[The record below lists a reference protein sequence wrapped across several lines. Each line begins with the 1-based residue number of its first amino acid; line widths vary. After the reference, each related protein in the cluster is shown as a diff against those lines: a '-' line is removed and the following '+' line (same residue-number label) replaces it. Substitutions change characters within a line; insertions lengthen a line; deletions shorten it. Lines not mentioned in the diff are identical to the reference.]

1 MNFKKKLSV
10 LSIASITS
18 IAPIMITSC
27 NERNSSNLDFTINFT
42 NESRFNLGDPEKF
55 VSDVTIDERWIK
67 NQVIRNKNLLF
78 NIEGNIE
85 EDIFINALVV
95 NNIQKDRINQEIR
108 FELKFLFNNIA
119 LNKQITFTG
128 FKKNTYTTYTINFK
142 SGDTT
147 INGGDFFSNLL
158 PSEMKT
164 LIKDEYNAYYVL
176 ELEKRINENIESSI
190 EVTGDVDIHHLFDSG
205 FLYIDMVSEINEEGG
220 WLKILLTISQPTSS
234 STDSESISKEI
245 VVNNFLTANQY
256 ITNKINYINTNSS
269 SCYVGF
275 YPNNEINENLV
286 NEKLRLLFDINDNF
300 NLNINNYQKNESN
313 KSFSFSITLTLQ
325 SVVTI
330 TQTSQTVNIPYLII
344 DNLFEE
350 VCKEIKVTP
359 STNPKYNYREITAK
373 EFYNASINDSFFPRD
388 YFEFNLDHIYKKFGS
403 FAELADYS
411 FVVKVQKGSFD
422 FKNPRTL
429 TILGSIV
436 QYGTDN
442 SRDITLVLNDFK
454 EDNPLIGELDKQPS
468 VNLTTPTGAAS
479 YKGKLEKFLLSDI
492 KLTSRSQYS
501 TYLKHLTWDMYNQ
514 DFMYLA
520 RFELYQ
526 MFSDNFSEINY
537 YGTNENNGKSFTAVA
552 EGIIKDNK
560 TENNYYFQSA
570 EPYTEK
576 RSVAVNTGDKIKIE
590 IAYTGTNYKPTCDLP
605 DYNEKPT
612 DPNYIWWWNFSN
624 NCNKDLNDHTDPL
637 YQDSLFI
644 NQYVN
649 ENSTIHLKISKN
661 DQVIYEATPNKFK
674 MWSFTLRKK
683 FSNN

>member
-1 MNFKKKLSV
+1 MNFKKKLSI

-27 NERNSSNLDFTINFT
+27 NERNDSNNDSNIDFKISFT
-42 NESRFNLGDPEKF
+42 NQSIFKLGDPEKL
-55 VSDVTIDERWIK
+55 VSESTIDESWIK
-67 NQVIRNKNLLF
+67 NQVIANKNLLF
-78 NIEGNIE
+78 NIEGNIKD
-85 EDIFINALVV
+85 DIFAEALTISK
-95 NNIQKDRINQEIR
+95 IQKNTTNQEIT
-108 FELKFLFNNIA
+108 FELNFSFDSIA
-119 LNKQITFTG
+119 IKKQITFVG
-128 FKKNTYTTYTINFK
+128 FKNTYAINFK
-142 SGDTT
+142 SNIPP
-147 INGGDFFSNLL
+147 INGDVFSELL

-164 LIKDEYNAYYVL
+164 LINEEGNGYYL
-176 ELEKRINENIESSI
+176 LAFENLINENIESII
-190 EVTGDVDIHHLFDSG
+190 EVNGDVDIHHLFDLG
-205 FLYIDMVSEINEEGG
+205 LLYIDMVSEINEEGG
-220 WLKILLTISQPTSS
+220 WLKILLTILQPTSGA
-234 STDSESISKEI
+234 TDSETISKEI
-245 VVNNFLTANQY
+245 VVENFLTAQQY

-275 YPNNEINENLV
+275 YPNDEINENLV

-350 VCKEIKVTP
+350 VCKEIKVIP
-359 STNPKYNYREITAK
+359 STNPKYNYKEITAK
-373 EFYNASINDSFFPRD
+373 EFYNASISDSFFTRD

-411 FVVKVQKGSFD
+411 FVVKVQKDSFN
-422 FKNPRTL
+422 FKNPRTV
-429 TILGSIV
+429 TIIGSIR
-436 QYGTDN
+436 QYGTTN
-442 SRDITLVLNDFK
+442 SRDITVVFNDFK
-454 EDNPLIGELDKQPS
+454 EDNSLIGELDKQPIVS
-468 VNLTTPTGAAS
+468 LTTPAGATP
-479 YKGKLEKFLLSDI
+479 YKGELEKFLLSDI
-492 KLTSRSQYS
+492 KLTSRNQYS
-501 TYLKHLTWDMYNQ
+501 TNLNKLSWDMYKQ
-514 DFMYLA
+514 DLMYLA

-537 YGTNENNGKSFTAVA
+537 YGTNETEGKSFTAVA

-560 TENNYYFQSA
+560 TENNYYFQSS
-570 EPYTEK
+570 ESYTERRK
-576 RSVAVNTGDKIKIE
+576 VDVNTGDRIKIE
-590 IAYTGTNYKPTCDLP
+590 IAYSGTNFKPTYDTP
-605 DYNEKPT
+605 DFNEKPT

-649 ENSTIHLKISKN
+649 QNSSISVKISKN

>member
-10 LSIASITS
+10 LSIASIAS
-18 IAPIMITSC
+18 ITPIMITSC
-27 NERNSSNLDFTINFT
+27 NERNDANIGFTINFT
-42 NESRFNLGDPEKF
+42 NESIFKLGDPEKL
-55 VSDVTIDERWIK
+55 VSDPTIDESWIK
-67 NQVIRNKNLLF
+67 NQVIKNKNLLF
-78 NIEGNIE
+78 IIEGNIND
-85 EDIFINALVV
+85 DIFAQALTISK
-95 NNIQKDRINQEIR
+95 IQKNTTNQEIK
-108 FELKFLFNNIA
+108 FELNFSFDNIV
-119 LNKQITFTG
+119 LSKEITFIG
-128 FKKNTYTTYTINFK
+128 FKNTYAINFK
-142 SGDTT
+142 SNIPP
-147 INGGDFFSNLL
+147 INGDVFSDLL

-164 LIKDEYNAYYVL
+164 LINEEGNGYYL
-176 ELEKRINENIESSI
+176 LAFENLINENIESII
-190 EVTGDVDIHHLFDSG
+190 EVNGDVDIHHLFDLRLLS
-205 FLYIDMVSEINEEGG
+205 IDMVSEINEEGG
-220 WLKILLTISQPTSS
+220 WLKILLTISQPTSGA
-234 STDSESISKEI
+234 TDSETISKEI
-245 VVNNFLTANQY
+245 VVNNFLTAQQY

-275 YPNNEINENLV
+275 YPNDEINENLV
-286 NEKLRLLFDINDNF
+286 NEKLRLLFDVNNNF

-330 TQTSQTVNIPYLII
+330 TQTSQTVNIPYLIVN
-344 DNLFEE
+344 NLFEE

-359 STNPKYNYREITAK
+359 STNPKYNYKEITAK

-411 FVVKVQKGSFD
+411 FVIKVQKGSFD

-454 EDNPLIGELDKQPS
+454 EDNPLIGELDKQP
-468 VNLTTPTGAAS
+468 NATLTTPTGAAS

-501 TYLKHLTWDMYNQ
+501 TYLKNLTWDMYKQ

-649 ENSTIHLKISKN
+649 QNSSIHLKISKN